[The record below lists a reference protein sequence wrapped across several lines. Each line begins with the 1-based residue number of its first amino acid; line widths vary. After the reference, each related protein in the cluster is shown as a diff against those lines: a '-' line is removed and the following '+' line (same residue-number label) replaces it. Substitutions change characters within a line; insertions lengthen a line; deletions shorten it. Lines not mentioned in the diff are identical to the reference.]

1 LIEEKN
7 LKMNLAKTALVS
19 VIIPT
24 YNVEKYIQEAI
35 HSVQTQAYRNIEI
48 IVVDDCSTDGTY
60 DILQKLARLDSRIK
74 LYRNTKNSKIVYS
87 INKALSYSS
96 GEYIARMDGDDI
108 ATPDKIEKQ
117 VQFLKDNP
125 HIDLVGVSIVGI
137 DEDGNILTKD
147 KRISSLDV
155 IQKTLLFSSP
165 VGHSWLCKKTLYD
178 KLGGYREIPGAEDYD
193 FLLRMATENL
203 LFINIDYYGYYLRK
217 RQGNTMDS
225 NGLKQLKQSNY
236 VIKLY
241 KERLKNQLDTFSIE
255 NLEKHTQS
263 SDLMERLH
271 RLSNKYLARAIFAKA
286 KNKYVNM
293 IFYLFCSALL
303 SPYQIQ
309 YLYKRMML
317 RFILS
322 LNRK

>member
-1 LIEEKN
+1 MIEEKN
-7 LKMNLAKTALVS
+7 LKMNLSKTALVS

-35 HSVQTQAYRNIEI
+35 HSVQTQIYRNIEI

-87 INKALSYSS
+87 LNKALSYSS

-117 VQFLKDNP
+117 VQYLKDNP

-137 DEDGNILTKD
+137 DEDGNILKKE

-155 IQKTLLFSSP
+155 IKKTLLFSSP

-271 RLSNKYLARAIFAKA
+271 RLSNKYLDRAIFTKA

-293 IFYLFCSALL
+293 IFHLFCSALL
-303 SPYQIQ
+303 SPYQMQ

-317 RFILS
+317 RFILL